1 MSHLDLEDTAS
12 YRRWVEFKHA
22 SYALREAADFPL
34 ILNIKANGCIP
45 DTSRVLIEDH
55 IRRYNFAL
63 YRIQGHIDDHLAAVK
78 RIGQQVGLKAL
89 DKNLC
94 AREDRITQLSVAQQ
108 GRARHYIPY
117 SNRAISWHTD
127 GYYNPMHQR
136 VQAFVLHCQQPA
148 ASGGENALVDP
159 DMAYIHL
166 RDENPE
172 YIRTLSRP
180 EVMCI
185 PGNVENGVEIRPQTC
200 SAVFMEEQDHAL
212 AMRFSQRKRHI
223 IWADDPVTQEALDC
237 LSTFLDSDSPY
248 HIHYRLNAGEGIIN
262 NNVLHMRTAFE
273 DSEDSQRVFYR
284 ARYYNR
290 IQVPQIN
297 VGND

>member
-1 MSHLDLEDTAS
+1 MSHLDLEDAAAYRHWVDYKQAS
-12 YRRWVEFKHA
+12 YD
-22 SYALREAADFPL
+22 LRSAPDFPL
-34 ILNIKANGCIP
+34 LVDVDSNGHIP
-45 DTSRVLIEDH
+45 AASLSVIRDH
-55 IRRYNFAL
+55 IQRYNFAL
-63 YRIQGHIDDHLAAVK
+63 YRLQSPVDDHLAAVK
-78 RIGQQVGLKAL
+78 LIGQQVGLKAL

-108 GRARHYIPY
+108 GRARNYIPY

-127 GYYNPMHQR
+127 GYYNPIHQR
-136 VQAFVLHCQQPA
+136 VLAFVLHCQQPA

-172 YIRTLSRP
+172 YIRALSKP

-185 PGNVENGVEIRPQTC
+185 PGNVEDGVEIRPQTC

-223 IWADDPVTQEALDC
+223 IWADDAVTHEALDC
-237 LSTFLDSDSPY
+237 LNTFLDSNSPY
-248 HIHYRLNAGEGIIN
+248 HIRYRLKAGEGIIN
-262 NNVLHMRTAFE
+262 NNVLHIRTAFE
-273 DSEDSQRVFYR
+273 DSADSQRVFYR

-290 IQVPQIN
+290 IQMN
-297 VGND
+297 